1 MSEITL
7 AEILNV
13 MRRTGHFDE
22 IQKAREI
29 LPDPVV
35 LERDRHLLES
45 LGLTPGGLT
54 EDMGGSP

>member
-1 MSEITL
+1 
-7 AEILNV
+7 